1 MSQDIRKY
9 FEVSEKPQC
18 APMFKNCVVVDKE
31 LPKCNSNKSSEII
44 QNQPKPQF
52 VNNYTPVSDTITY
65 EAFTDG
71 STLGNGGRNA
81 IGGIG
86 VYFPEELSLKNVSLN
101 YAKFV
106 IENPSLELK
115 GATNNITELLA
126 ISIAI
131 QLLTNKFKREY
142 PGKTIDCFRIILYT
156 DSEYSIN
163 CITKWAPT
171 WQKNGWQKKTGKKS
185 DREIKNLEIIKK
197 LYRAYTTQRIK
208 FVHVNSHTREPS
220 NKNSVEWQIWYG
232 NEMADLLAKKGANEK

>member
-9 FEVSEKPQC
+9 FQVTNANTCGIIFKTAKNANKLQENLQKPLVQTQPTLQTPDVS
-18 APMFKNCVVVDKE
+18 FD
-31 LPKCNSNKSSEII
+31 SN
-44 QNQPKPQF
+44 QDL
-52 VNNYTPVSDTITY
+52 VTY

-71 STLGNGGRNA
+71 STLGNGFKNA
-81 IGGIG
+81 LGGIG
-86 VYFPEELSLKNVSLN
+86 VYFPEAVGVNNVSLN

-106 IENPSLELK
+106 IENPEYAMNK
-115 GATNNITELLA
+115 ATNNITELLA

-197 LYRAYTTQRIK
+197 LYRAYTNQRIK

-232 NEMADLLAKKGANEK
+232 NEMADQLAKKGANEK

>member
-9 FEVSEKPQC
+9 FQVT
-18 APMFKNCVVVDKE
+18 
-31 LPKCNSNKSSEII
+31 NSNTCGII
-44 QNQPKPQF
+44 FKTAKNANKLQENLKKPLVEKQPSLQTPDVSFESNQEL
-52 VNNYTPVSDTITY
+52 VTY

-71 STLGNGGRNA
+71 STLGNGFKNA
-81 IGGIG
+81 LGGIG
-86 VYFPEELSLKNVSLN
+86 VYFPKAVGVNNVSLN

-106 IENPSLELK
+106 IENPEYAMNK
-115 GATNNITELLA
+115 ATNNITELLA

-185 DREIKNLEIIKK
+185 EREIKNLDLIKK
-197 LYRAYTTQRIK
+197 LYRAYTNQRIK

-232 NEMADLLAKKGANEK
+232 NEMADQLAKKGANEK